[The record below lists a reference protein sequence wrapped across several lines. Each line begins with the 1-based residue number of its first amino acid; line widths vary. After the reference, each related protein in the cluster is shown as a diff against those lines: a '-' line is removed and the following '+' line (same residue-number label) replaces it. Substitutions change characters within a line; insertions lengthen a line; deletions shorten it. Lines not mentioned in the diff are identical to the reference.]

1 MNTNNINPGQAYKM
15 IKVIYYCL
23 ITGLSAFLALV
34 LYVTDEKF
42 FFKTDLSDPL
52 ILSGI
57 LLGCITLPAGYYIAK
72 STFQKIDQNE
82 LLRSKLIKYQSGQ
95 IIRLSTCEGIGM
107 YSIVCFLLTSNL
119 FFLFFL
125 IIAFTI
131 MFWYYPAPDKIGM
144 EINLS
149 ESEIALLMEL

>member
-15 IKVIYYCL
+15 IKVIYYSL
-23 ITGLSAFLALV
+23 VAGLAAFLALV
-34 LYVTDEKF
+34 LYVADEKF

-57 LLGCITLPAGYYIAK
+57 FIGCITLPAGYYIAK
-72 STFQKIDQNE
+72 ATFQKIDQNE
-82 LLRSKLIKYQSGQ
+82 SLKSKLLKYQSGQ
-95 IIRLSTCEGIGM
+95 LIRLSTCEGIGM
-107 YSIVCFLLTSNL
+107 YSIVCFLLTPNL
-119 FFLFFL
+119 FFLIFL
-125 IIAFTI
+125 LIPVAF
-131 MFWYYPAPDKIGM
+131 MFSYFPSPDKIGL